1 MAGVSR
7 LQYTSEARFIRVM
20 CSGRV
25 DPEFVLRAFLNGT
38 DGVFIAGCRLGEC
51 NYVTQGNYHALDMV
65 LLFKRV
71 MEHAGIDSERL
82 TIRFMSSGEGNVF
95 AETVNNFVAKV
106 RGLGPLGSSE
116 NLDKDLLK
124 LKLKSIERLLPY
136 LKLVQSESLA
146 VRMKTEAEHVD
157 YFNREETRKV
167 IDQSVLEKLKLSQII
182 GLLRENPR
190 STGEIAEILGL
201 NPSDVSRYIKR
212 SSRQGLVRYDESL
225 KRFAAA

>member
-65 LLFKRV
+65 LLLKCV

-95 AETVNNFVAKV
+95 VETVNTFVEKV
-106 RGLGPLGSSE
+106 RGLGPMGSSE
-116 NLDKDLLK
+116 NLNKDLLK
-124 LKLKSIERLLPY
+124 LKLKSIERILPY

-146 VRMKTEAEHVD
+146 VRMKTRTEHVD
-157 YFNREETRKV
+157 YFNNEETRKV
-167 IDQSVLEKLKLSQII
+167 IDQSVLEKLNLSQII
-182 GLLRENPR
+182 GLLREEPR

-201 NPSDVSRYIKR
+201 NPSEVSRHIKS

>member
-65 LLFKRV
+65 LLLKRV
-71 MEHAGIDSERL
+71 MEHVGIDRERL
-82 TIRFMSSGEGNVF
+82 TIKFMSSGEGNVF
-95 AETVNNFVAKV
+95 VETVNNFVDKV
-106 RGLGPLGSSE
+106 SKLGPIGSSE
-116 NLDKDLLK
+116 NLSEDLLQF
-124 LKLKSIERLLPY
+124 KLKSIYKLLPY
-136 LKLVQSESLA
+136 LKLVQSESLS
-146 VRMKTEAEHVD
+146 VKMKTEVEHVD
-157 YFNREETRKV
+157 FFNSEETGKV
-167 IDQSVLEKLKLSQII
+167 IDQSVFEKLKLSQII

-201 NPSDVSRYIKR
+201 NPSEVSRHLKS